1 MALYIS
7 YKCLS
12 HPEAGKRG
20 AVGWGSFMSY
30 KWNYFGEMLRRPD
43 LSVHV
48 PLASSVWQGRD
59 LHCFNLAE
67 QLIVTAALTPC
78 NLSLGLSWLSGIPL
92 CQPQISHWLLTSEF
106 APNRAPG
113 ELCMEESLVHVL
125 SAGLRLEGEL
135 PPAPSKD
142 SAGSTDTGERIC
154 EELVTG

>member
-78 NLSLGLSWLSGIPL
+78 NLSLGLSWLSGIPP
-92 CQPQISHWLLTSEF
+92 CQPQIFHWLLTSEF
-106 APNRAPG
+106 APN
-113 ELCMEESLVHVL
+113 
-125 SAGLRLEGEL
+125 
-135 PPAPSKD
+135 
-142 SAGSTDTGERIC
+142 
-154 EELVTG
+154 